1 MDIWISINF
10 CQLNCFRNNAVLH
23 RWRHL
28 ATKTLRIFYLPV
40 FPTSRFISKKI
51 NKNGKKWNFS
61 CLSTFCLHAPRKV
74 SGGGVTLNPRENCFD
89 LFHRISQF
97 YKRKVNYSPNVMAN
111 IQLLLLFYPSL
122 FVFCFPIKI
131 KPRLC
136 PAFVQVLYTV
146 CAE

>member
-1 MDIWISINF
+1 MEKNEISAAF
-10 CQLNCFRNNAVLH
+10 LH
-23 RWRHL
+23 F
-28 ATKTLRIFYLPV
+28 ACTLLVRYQ
-40 FPTSRFISKKI
+40 
-51 NKNGKKWNFS
+51 G
-61 CLSTFCLHAPRKV
+61 
-74 SGGGVTLNPRENCFD
+74 GGGVTLNPRENCFD